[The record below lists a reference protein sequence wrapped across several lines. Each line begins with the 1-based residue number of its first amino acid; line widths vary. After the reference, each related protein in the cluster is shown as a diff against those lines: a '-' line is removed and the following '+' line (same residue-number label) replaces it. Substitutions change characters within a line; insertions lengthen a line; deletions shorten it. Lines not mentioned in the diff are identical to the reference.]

1 MPLKSLE
8 SATKHN
14 KLDAIA
20 KSGERGELDAVAS
33 CVASIRVSS
42 RTGKAVVS
50 TLSFNSVRRSRTAEV
65 NTKSEAMVRWV
76 KP

>member
-20 KSGERGELDAVAS
+20 KSRERGELDAVAS
-33 CVASIRVSS
+33 IQVSS